1 MNART
6 RPLLLGPGGRRLG
19 QRLGRLIGLPVALAI
34 AAGAATSAH
43 AAPEIRIHDHNRV
56 PACVTP
62 ERLMQYLEQRNRDL
76 PDRFKR
82 IAVYYKLHGEK
93 LRVRWDYA
101 FYQMLIETNF
111 LTYRAGSGKWGDV
124 KPNQNN
130 FAGIGA
136 TGGGVPGDRYPNVS
150 TGVLAQMQHLVAY
163 SGEIV
168 DNPVAPRTR
177 EVQQKVVELSRAVGR
192 PITYRDLAGRWA
204 ADKKYGNTIA
214 SVAERFRATYCNGE
228 PEPQI
233 ASKGRTPA
241 AQPVRTARAETA
253 PPPRTTRSLPRGRG
267 VPAEETLVVNDDG
280 DDAPSQRGAPP
291 TARTPAPPAEPTPD
305 RSQDRRLVQA
315 PTPAE
320 RPRMCKVWTASYGGN
335 RNVLIQTVVGE
346 ELHLTALQ
354 VLDGQ
359 EEELAATFIET
370 HAVGGTRIGSAF
382 PTREAAL
389 VQAFDICPQAAR
401 LQQR

>member
-1 MNART
+1 M
-6 RPLLLGPGGRRLG
+6 
-19 QRLGRLIGLPVALAI
+19 
-34 AAGAATSAH
+34 
-43 AAPEIRIHDHNRV
+43 
-56 PACVTP
+56 
-62 ERLMQYLEQRNRDL
+62 
-76 PDRFKR
+76 
-82 IAVYYKLHGEK
+82 HGEK

-204 ADKKYGNTIA
+204 ADKKYGHTIA
-214 SVAERFRATYCNGE
+214 FVAERFRATYCRRRARTTDRGE
-228 PEPQI
+228 
-233 ASKGRTPA
+233 R
-241 AQPVRTARAETA
+241 ARARRPA
-253 PPPRTTRSLPRGRG
+253 RAHRARRVIAGAPRTTRSLPRGRG

-280 DDAPSQRGAPP
+280 DDAPPQRGAAPAARASAIAPP
-291 TARTPAPPAEPTPD
+291 TDPRT
-305 RSQDRRLVQA
+305 
-315 PTPAE
+315 
-320 RPRMCKVWTASYGGN
+320 
-335 RNVLIQTVVGE
+335 
-346 ELHLTALQ
+346 
-354 VLDGQ
+354 
-359 EEELAATFIET
+359 
-370 HAVGGTRIGSAF
+370 
-382 PTREAAL
+382 
-389 VQAFDICPQAAR
+389 AAR
-401 LQQR
+401 RAR